1 MADSSLNHDTSDAG
15 TMERLREKIGR
26 TVPWL
31 RVVGIA
37 SLAVAGLNLATL
49 VFNAWLLPRYGGRL
63 ETGLPSWNFTYVLRG
78 VLGRT
83 VSILWGVLCL
93 LAARKARG
101 YAQGSETGDLI
112 GFHQRI
118 NNIALVWRILGIL
131 TLVLLSL
138 VVLVGLIS
146 LLANSPF

>member
-1 MADSSLNHDTSDAG
+1 
-15 TMERLREKIGR
+15 MERLRGKIGR

-31 RVVGIA
+31 RLVGIA

-49 VFNAWLLPRYGGRL
+49 VFNAWLLPRYGGTL

-78 VLGRT
+78 VLGMT

-101 YAQGSETGDLI
+101 YAQRSETGELI
-112 GFHQRI
+112 GYHQRI
-118 NNIALVWRILGIL
+118 NNVALLWRILGIL
-131 TLVLLSL
+131 ALVLLSL
-138 VVLVGLIS
+138 VALLLIF
-146 LLANSPF
+146 LLIT

>member
-15 TMERLREKIGR
+15 TMERLREKIER

-49 VFNAWLLPRYGGRL
+49 VFNAWLLPRYGGTL
-63 ETGLPSWNFTYVLRG
+63 ETGLPGWNFTYVLRG
-78 VLGRT
+78 VLGMT
-83 VSILWGVLCL
+83 ISILWGVLCL

-101 YAQGSETGDLI
+101 YAQRSETGELI
-112 GFHQRI
+112 AYHQKI
-118 NNIALVWRILGIL
+118 NNIALLWRIFGIL
-131 TLVLLSL
+131 VLVLVSL
-138 VVLVGLIS
+138 VALLLIF
-146 LLANSPF
+146 LLIT

>member
-15 TMERLREKIGR
+15 TMERLREKIER

-37 SLAVAGLNLATL
+37 SLAVAGLNLAIL
-49 VFNAWLLPRYGGRL
+49 AFNAWLLPRYGGRL

-78 VLGRT
+78 VLGMT
-83 VSILWGVLCL
+83 VPILWGVLCL

-101 YAQGSETGDLI
+101 YAQRSETGELI
-112 GFHQRI
+112 AYHQKI
-118 NNIALVWRILGIL
+118 NNIALLWRILGIL
-131 TLVLLSL
+131 VLVLVLVSL
-138 VVLVGLIS
+138 VALLLIF
-146 LLANSPF
+146 LLIT

>member
-1 MADSSLNHDTSDAG
+1 MADSSLNQTTSDAG
-15 TMERLREKIGR
+15 TMERLRGKIGR

-31 RVVGIA
+31 RLVGIA

-49 VFNAWLLPRYGGRL
+49 VFNAWLLPRYGGTL

-78 VLGRT
+78 VLGMT

-101 YAQGSETGDLI
+101 YAQGSETGELI
-112 GFHQRI
+112 SYHQRI
-118 NNIALVWRILGIL
+118 DNITLVWRIFGIL
-131 TLVLLSL
+131 ALVLVSL
-138 VVLVGLIS
+138 VALLLIF
-146 LLANSPF
+146 LLIT

>member
-63 ETGLPSWNFTYVLRG
+63 ETGLPGWNFTYVLRG
-78 VLGRT
+78 VLGMT

-101 YAQGSETGDLI
+101 YAQRSETGELI
-112 GFHQRI
+112 AYHQKI
-118 NNIALVWRILGIL
+118 NNIALLWRILGIL
-131 TLVLLSL
+131 VLVLVLVSL
-138 VVLVGLIS
+138 VALLLI
-146 LLANSPF
+146 LLLIT